1 MSPLAWAGTHDET
14 PITAGAMLIKDGTV
28 LPEPSVKGAS
38 YSIGWKSV
46 TDLERRDLEKQ
57 LDKAGWTFFYMA
69 GQIKTSAF
77 GFDEQKRM
85 RTAVRRALQDV
96 QSQKC
101 NCLEIDHVTN
111 RSFLGLPYISL
122 SAHSRHI
129 QNGKAFRGR

>member
-1 MSPLAWAGTHDET
+1 M
-14 PITAGAMLIKDGTV
+14 PITTGTMLIRDGTV
-28 LPEPSVKGAS
+28 LPEPSPLGAS
-38 YSIGWKSV
+38 YPGGWKSV

-57 LDKAGWTFFYMA
+57 LDQAGWTFFYMA

-77 GFDEQKRM
+77 GFDKQKRM
-85 RTAVRRALQDV
+85 RTAVRRALRDV

-101 NCLEIDHVTN
+101 NCLEIDRVTTQ
-111 RSFLGLPYISL
+111 SFLGLPYVSL